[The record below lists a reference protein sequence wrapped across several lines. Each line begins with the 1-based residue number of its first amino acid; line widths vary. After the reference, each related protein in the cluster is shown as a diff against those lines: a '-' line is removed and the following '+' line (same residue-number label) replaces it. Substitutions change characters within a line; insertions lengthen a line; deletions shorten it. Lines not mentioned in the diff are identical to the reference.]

1 MIKFKK
7 IKDKIKKYWDSMSY
21 LKKITASFIILVV
34 LLILVSFL

>member
-1 MIKFKK
+1 M
-7 IKDKIKKYWDSMSY
+7 KDKIKKYWDSMSD